1 MKNNNLWPGDA
12 VISLSFSDN
21 SLKKGTYIYL
31 HSRPKRTLIN
41 IRENN
46 INRKKEPIEDEK

>member
-1 MKNNNLWPGDA
+1 MAWRCSYLF
-12 VISLSFSDN
+12 VFSDN
-21 SLKKGTYIYL
+21 SLKKGKYIDR